1 MRMWQSRLTSIF
13 MSIWLSVTLAACGGV
28 GGTTTADG
36 GIGGTGVISAY
47 GSIWVNGRH
56 LLIDDAE
63 ILVKGMRM
71 PGMMDGDEHR
81 GLRIGM
87 VVDYQATPNADGTYT
102 ATYVSYDDEM
112 EGVVQENRVATEG
125 VLIVMGQT
133 VDVSDVVAD
142 MANRYEDETGTFA
155 ALADIPQGAVVEVS
169 GFADGTG
176 RIKATRIE
184 VTDDNWMPGPG
195 GGDGEVDIKGVVA
208 NLDPDGK
215 TFTIGML
222 TVDYSNASVPVGL
235 SNGLYVEVKSDRGIE
250 MGNGMNATMIAS
262 EISLENEGGH
272 GVGGEAG
279 DEVELEGWVTQAYAN
294 GRVEVNG
301 QTVLVDAGDM
311 KGGRA
316 PADLIEGVE
325 VSVSGVLTAGGM
337 VDAREV
343 EIKDSGE
350 EGDDD

>member
-13 MSIWLSVTLAACGGV
+13 MPMLLSVTLAACGGA

-47 GSIWVNGRH
+47 GSIWVNGKH
-56 LLIDDAE
+56 LLIEDAE

-71 PGMMDGDEHR
+71 PGMMGGDEHR

-87 VVDYQATPNADGTYT
+87 VVDYQATPNTDGTYT
-102 ATYVSYDDEM
+102 ATYISYDDEM
-112 EGVVQENRVATEG
+112 EGVVQENRVATDG
-125 VLIVMGQT
+125 TLIVMGQT

-142 MANRYEDETGTFA
+142 MTNRYEDETGTFA

-184 VTDDNWMPGPG
+184 VTDDNWMPG

-208 NLDPDGK
+208 NLDPLGK

-222 TVDYSNASVPVGL
+222 TVDYSNASAPAGL
-235 SNGLYVEVKSDRGIE
+235 GDGVYVEVKSNASIV
-250 MGNGMNATMIAS
+250 MGDNMTATMVAT
-262 EISLENEGGH
+262 EISLESEGGH
-272 GVGGEAG
+272 GAGGEAG
-279 DEVELEGWVTQAYAN
+279 DEVELEGWVTRAYAN
-294 GRVEVNG
+294 GSVEVNG
-301 QTVLVDAGDM
+301 RVVRVDPGDM
-311 KGGRA
+311 KDGLA
-316 PADLIEGVE
+316 PEALTEGVE
-325 VSVSGVLTAGGM
+325 VSVSGVVASTGEI
-337 VDAREV
+337 DASEV
-343 EIKDSGE
+343 EVKDSNGWE
-350 EGDDD
+350 DDEG